1 MIKQKTAKA
10 ADAVTSAII
19 ALVRSEAQ
27 SRSTPGSKEE
37 QATRFQIEAA
47 VTKSI
52 KNLMESLGEDLLDQL
67 REKTEVKANKDLS
80 PGSGGLES
88 LEGIPLTRRD

>member
-1 MIKQKTAKA
+1 
-10 ADAVTSAII
+10 
-19 ALVRSEAQ
+19 
-27 SRSTPGSKEE
+27 
-37 QATRFQIEAA
+37 
-47 VTKSI
+47 
-52 KNLMESLGEDLLDQL
+52 MESLGEDLLDQL